1 MVATA
6 RPSSARKTVSPGGP
20 SVGNRPRVRHARGR
34 PVQCADMPSLA
45 RMTRSP
51 LTHAELATALK
62 TLRLGVGASDLHG
75 SLTGYLCAGGRTTA
89 EEWPRALEIEP
100 EAPSALND
108 QALRR
113 LYAECRAQLED
124 PDLGFEPLLP
134 GADEPVEQRAE
145 ALVEWCRGFLGGV
158 GLSGAQPR
166 ALSSDATEVLS
177 DIGRIAGSQF
187 AYEDVEEDETAL
199 SEVLEFVRVGVLLL
213 HAEMRRPRNPRHTV
227 H

>member
-1 MVATA
+1 
-6 RPSSARKTVSPGGP
+6 
-20 SVGNRPRVRHARGR
+20 
-34 PVQCADMPSLA
+34 
-45 RMTRSP
+45 MTRSP

-75 SLTGYLCAGGRTTA
+75 SLTGYLCAGGKA
-89 EEWPRALEIEP
+89 GVEEWPLALQIEP
-100 EAPSALND
+100 PSANALND
-108 QALRR
+108 AALRR
-113 LYAECRAQLED
+113 LYTECRTQLED

-134 GADEPVEQRAE
+134 GNEAPVEHRAE

-166 ALSSDATEVLS
+166 VLSTDATEVLS
-177 DIGRIAGSQF
+177 DISRIAGSQF
-187 AYEDVEEDETAL
+187 AYEDAEEDENAL

-213 HAEMRRPRNPRHTV
+213 HAEMRKPRKPTHTL